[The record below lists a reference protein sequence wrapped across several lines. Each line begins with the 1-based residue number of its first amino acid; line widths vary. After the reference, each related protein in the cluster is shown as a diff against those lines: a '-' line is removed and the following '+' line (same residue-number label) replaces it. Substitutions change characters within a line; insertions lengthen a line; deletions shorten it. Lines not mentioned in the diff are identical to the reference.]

1 MISCVVV
8 FDSRVIGVVYD
19 ETHQWLLGSSVE
31 FRQTAVVRRGVEKF
45 SSKLRISR
53 RNGKIVLS
61 CISVWD
67 GTTDYIIVSRLLL
80 VPVVNVCESI
90 ENWFQLIHP
99 NYPGCSIAFWCL
111 VYTTSKHLK
120 WFVTTVLTL
129 PTHVLQPHRIL
140 YRFSVM
146 IQKQFFCAFQLF
158 APKVKHF
165 YQ

>member
-61 CISVWD
+61 CISV
-67 GTTDYIIVSRLLL
+67 
-80 VPVVNVCESI
+80 
-90 ENWFQLIHP
+90 
-99 NYPGCSIAFWCL
+99 
-111 VYTTSKHLK
+111 
-120 WFVTTVLTL
+120 
-129 PTHVLQPHRIL
+129 
-140 YRFSVM
+140 
-146 IQKQFFCAFQLF
+146 
-158 APKVKHF
+158 
-165 YQ
+165 